1 MSSAQQVLTREKNDI
16 LHPPGGILIWI
27 LIFLEVITF
36 MIALSVFTYM
46 RGQNAALFAR
56 SQAMLSPLLGTI
68 NTIVL
73 LSSGFF
79 MAEAVRKLRA
89 GMLKQSQRYT
99 MITILLGLVF
109 IAIKSFE
116 YSQKIEHGIGLEYNA
131 FFTFYWLL
139 TGFHLIHVTVGI
151 VILIFIYHSLK
162 KGRYDARDHED
173 VDTGAAF
180 WHMCDLIWMLLFP
193 MLYLLH

>member
-1 MSSAQQVLTREKNDI
+1 MSSERHPLIREGSDI

-46 RGQNAALFAR
+46 RGQNAALFAE
-56 SQAMLSPLLGTI
+56 SQAMLSPLLGTL

-73 LSSGFF
+73 LSSGYF
-79 MAEAVRKLRA
+79 MAEAVGKLRA

-99 MITILLGLVF
+99 MMTILLGLVF
-109 IAIKSFE
+109 ITIKSFE
-116 YSQKIEHGIGLEYNA
+116 YSQKIGHGIGLEYNA

-139 TGFHLIHVTVGI
+139 TGFHLIHVAVGL
-151 VILIFIYHSLK
+151 VILLFIYRGIRR
-162 KGRYDARDHED
+162 GRYDAGDHED
-173 VDTGAAF
+173 VETGAAF

-193 MLYLLH
+193 MLYLIH

>member
-1 MSSAQQVLTREKNDI
+1 MSSEQHVLSREKNDI

-36 MIALSVFTYM
+36 MIALSVFAYM
-46 RGQNAALFAR
+46 RSRNAAMFAE
-56 SQAMLSPLLGTI
+56 SQAMLNPLLGTV

-73 LSSGFF
+73 LSSGYF

-89 GMLKQSQRYT
+89 GLLKLSVRYT
-99 MITILLGLVF
+99 LVTILLGLVF

-116 YSQKIEHGIGLEYNA
+116 YSQKIEHGIGLEYNT

-139 TGFHLIHVTVGI
+139 TGFHLIHVSVGI
-151 VILIFIYHSLK
+151 VILVFIYFSLR

-173 VDTGAAF
+173 VETGAAF

-193 MLYLLH
+193 MLYLIN

>member
-1 MSSAQQVLTREKNDI
+1 MSNESHVLTGEKNDL

-27 LIFLEVITF
+27 LIFLEVVTF
-36 MIALSVFTYM
+36 MIALAVFTYM
-46 RGQNAALFAR
+46 RGRNAALFAESR
-56 SQAMLSPLLGTI
+56 SMLNPLLGTI

-89 GMLKQSQRYT
+89 GMLKASQHYT
-99 MITILLGLVF
+99 LITFMLGFVF
-109 IAIKSFE
+109 VVIKIFE
-116 YSQKIEHGIGLEYNA
+116 YSQKMAHGIGLEYNT

-139 TGFHLIHVTVGI
+139 TGFHLIHVAVGI
-151 VILIFIYHSLK
+151 VILIFIYLSMK
-162 KGRYDARDHED
+162 KERYTARDFED
-173 VDTGAAF
+173 VETGAAF

-193 MLYLLH
+193 ILYLIH